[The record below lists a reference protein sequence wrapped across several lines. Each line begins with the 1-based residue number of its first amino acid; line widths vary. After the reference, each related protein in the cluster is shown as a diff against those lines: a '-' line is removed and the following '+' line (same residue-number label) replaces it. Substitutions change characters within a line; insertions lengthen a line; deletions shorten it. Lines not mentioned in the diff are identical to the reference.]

1 MQIIQR
7 SLLLQKN
14 IADALKIK
22 NRSDGYFEGNGYIIT
37 WAFGHLLQLYDA
49 KDYDPKMARW
59 NLENFPFIPSGFQYK
74 VKSDPRNRGQED
86 AGARKQLKIIYS
98 LMKGN
103 DVDMIISAGD
113 FDREG
118 QVIGDT
124 IIYNLKTENKV

>member
-1 MQIIQR
+1 MLRLIITEKP
-7 SLLLQKN
+7 SVAKN

-59 NLENFPFIPSGFQYK
+59 DLENFPFIPSGFRYK
-74 VKSDPRNRGQED
+74 VKSDPRNRGKED
-86 AGARKQLKIIYS
+86 PGARKQLKVIYS
-98 LMKGN
+98 LMKRN
-103 DVDMIISAGD
+103 DVDMIISACD

-124 IIYNLKTENKV
+124 IIYNL